1 MLYRKIIPSPLLHKL
16 VECYYI
22 WESKDSLNQP
32 VTIESPPSGFVSIV
46 FNYGDFYKTT
56 SFADSPDFTP
66 APRNFIAGQA
76 TKTYKLLLEG
86 NIGMIGIVFHPTAI
100 NTLFGIQMYELNDE
114 RLDLRDVLGK
124 EIIPVQEQIIE
135 AQSYQERVNIINQF
149 LLFKLQYSKHPYN
162 QADVA
167 ANLILS
173 QNGII
178 NISKMMEDLCVCRRQ
193 LERQFLQ
200 KVGVSPKYYARI
212 RRISYLCSV
221 MANQRWQIEDW
232 HDLIYQ
238 MGYYDQSHFIKEF
251 TAFTGKSPSFYL
263 KNNLE
268 LSNYLQA

>member
-1 MLYRKIIPSPLLHKL
+1 MFYRKIIPASPLQTL

-22 WESKDSLNQP
+22 WECNELMGEP
-32 VTIESPPSGFVSIV
+32 ITIESPPSGFTSIV
-46 FNYGDFYKTT
+46 FNYGDCYKTSST
-56 SFADSPDFTP
+56 DNSDFKT

-86 NIGMIGIVFHPTAI
+86 RIGMIGIVFRPAAI
-100 NTLFGIQMYELNDE
+100 NTLFGIPMYELNDE
-114 RLDLRDVLGK
+114 RLDLNSVLGK
-124 EIIPVQEQIIE
+124 EILPVQERIME
-135 AQSYQERVNIINQF
+135 AQTNQEKIEIIDRF
-149 LLFKLQYSKHPYN
+149 LLFKLLNCKAQPN
-162 QADVA
+162 QVDFAS
-167 ANLILS
+167 NLIVS

-178 NISKMMEDLCVCRRQ
+178 NISKMMEELCVCRRQ

-212 RRISYLCSV
+212 RRVSYLCFV
-221 MANQRWQIEDW
+221 MANKRWQVADW

-268 LSNYLQA
+268 LSNYLQS

>member
-1 MLYRKIIPSPLLHKL
+1 MFYRKIIPSLLLQKL

-22 WESKDSLNQP
+22 WESETLLSQP
-32 VTIESPPSGFVSIV
+32 ITIESPPTGYISIV
-46 FNYGDFYKTT
+46 FNYGDFYKTA
-56 SFADSPDFTP
+56 SDDSDFIL

-76 TKTYKLLLEG
+76 TKTYKLLLTG
-86 NIGMIGIVFHPTAI
+86 KIGMVGIVFRPTAL

-124 EIIPVQEQIIE
+124 EIVPIQERIIE
-135 AQSYQERVNIINQF
+135 SCSNQEKIDIIDQF
-149 LLFKLQYSKHPYN
+149 LLFKLLNSKNPPN
-162 QADVA
+162 QIDFA
-167 ANLILS
+167 ANLIVS
-173 QNGII
+173 QNGIV
-178 NISKMMEDLCVCRRQ
+178 NISKMMEELYVCRRQ

-212 RRISYLCSV
+212 RRISYLCSII
-221 MANQRWQIEDW
+221 ANKRWQVADW

-251 TAFTGKSPSFYL
+251 TAFIGKSPSFYL

-268 LSNYLQA
+268 LSNYLQQ

>member
-1 MLYRKIIPSPLLHKL
+1 MFYRKVIPSVPLQAL

-22 WESKDSLNQP
+22 WECNDLIGEP
-32 VTIESPPSGFVSIV
+32 ITIESPPSGFTSIV
-46 FNYGDFYKTT
+46 FNFGDFYKT
-56 SFADSPDFTP
+56 SSADISDFKP

-86 NIGMIGIVFHPTAI
+86 RIGMIGIVFRPAAI

-124 EIIPVQEQIIE
+124 DIVPIQERIIE
-135 AQSYQERVNIINQF
+135 ARTNQEKIDIIDQF
-149 LLFKLQYSKHPYN
+149 LLFKLLNCRSQPN
-162 QADVA
+162 QTDFA
-167 ANLILS
+167 ANLIVS

-178 NISKMMEDLCVCRRQ
+178 NVSKMMEELYVCRRQ

-212 RRISYLCSV
+212 RRISYLCSI
-221 MANQRWQIEDW
+221 MANKRWQVSDW
-232 HDLIYQ
+232 HDLIFQ

-268 LSNYLQA
+268 LSNYLQS

>member
-1 MLYRKIIPSPLLHKL
+1 MFYRKIIPSSPLRTL

-22 WESKDSLNQP
+22 WESDGLMNQP
-32 VTIESPPSGFVSIV
+32 ITVESPPTGFTSIV
-46 FNYGDFYKTT
+46 FNYGDFYKT
-56 SFADSPDFTP
+56 SSSDISDFKL

-86 NIGMIGIVFHPTAI
+86 KIGMIGVVFRPAAI
-100 NTLFGIQMYELNDE
+100 NTLFGVQMYELNDE
-114 RLDLRDVLGK
+114 RLDLRAVLGK
-124 EIIPVQEQIIE
+124 EIVPI
-135 AQSYQERVNIINQF
+135 QERILESHTNQGKIDIIDQF
-149 LLFKLQYSKHPYN
+149 LLFKLLNSKNPQN
-162 QADVA
+162 QTDFA
-167 ANLILS
+167 ANLIVA

-178 NISKMMEDLCVCRRQ
+178 NVSKMMEELYVCRRQ

-200 KVGVSPKYYARI
+200 KVGLSPKYYARI
-212 RRISYLCSV
+212 RRISYLCSI
-221 MANQRWQIEDW
+221 MANKRWQVADW

-268 LSNYLQA
+268 LSNYLQ